1 MAIPKQS
8 RRRQIRQLFGAA
20 PDVGFMAQNT
30 QTLSGAG
37 AILPS
42 AEVVFFTSTGSN
54 ALTLQDATR
63 KGQVTTIR
71 HVTDGGSGTLTA
83 GSSLHLAYSP
93 TATTGIASIV
103 LANVNDW
110 VDLMWTGYAYIPI
123 RHGGDGVTITRVT

>member
-8 RRRQIRQLFGAA
+8 RRRQIRQLFGTA

-30 QTLSGAG
+30 QTLTGAG
-37 AILPS
+37 AVLPS
-42 AEVVFFTSTGSN
+42 AEVVFFTSTDDN

-83 GSSLHLAYSP
+83 GASLHLAYSP
-93 TATTGIASIV
+93 TATTGIASIA

-123 RHGGDGVTITRVT
+123 RHGGTGVTITRVT

>member
-30 QTLSGAG
+30 QTLTGNGAV
-37 AILPS
+37 LPS
-42 AEVVFFTSTGSN
+42 AEVVFFTSTDDN
-54 ALTLQDATR
+54 TLTLQDATR

-83 GSSLHLAYSP
+83 GESLHLAYSP

-103 LANVNDW
+103 FTNVNDW

-123 RHGGDGVTITRVT
+123 RHGGVTITRVT